1 MTDQEINAA
10 IEREVGN
17 QPCGLHGT
25 YDCACGLLVRN
36 YIADLN
42 AMHEAEAWLI
52 KQASVS
58 TFGVE
63 VCDVVAAHLPQS
75 AERFCTLHIGLAVH
89 STARQRAEAFL
100 RTIGKWKE

>member
-42 AMHEAEAWLI
+42 AMHDAENVLTPLQLSEMVCLI
-52 KQASVS
+52 HAMHKCGGPL
-58 TFGVE
+58 TF
-63 VCDVVAAHLPQS
+63 DAAL
-75 AERFCTLHIGLAVH
+75 LHA
-89 STARQRAEAFL
+89 TARQRAEAFL